1 MQKAVVVLASAPI
14 FGPLR
19 DRLGVVTRAL
29 FAQRDFSELS
39 MLADFR
45 DSLLATV
52 AREDADEDGERESGM
67 LMGTSVRDIVH
78 RFRLKTLVLVKLLL
92 LQRRIMLFGSQVER
106 LCTTQYS
113 LVSLIP
119 SAWTECAT
127 MLTLQCC

>member
-1 MQKAVVVLASAPI
+1 MVLASAPT

-29 FAQRDFSELS
+29 FAQRDFTELS

-67 LMGTSVRDIVH
+67 LMGTSIRDIVH

-119 SAWTECAT
+119 SAHRIHE
-127 MLTLQCC
+127 QV